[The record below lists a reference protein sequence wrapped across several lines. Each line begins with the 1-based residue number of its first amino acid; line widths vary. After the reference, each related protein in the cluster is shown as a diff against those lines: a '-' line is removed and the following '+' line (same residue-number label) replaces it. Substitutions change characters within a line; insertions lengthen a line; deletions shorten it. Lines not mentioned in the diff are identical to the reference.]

1 MTLWRMLLSLLAQ
14 SWAGSAAFRDVR
26 AWVVIILCAGG
37 VSLFDPVMAK
47 TVLQWVLLFGV
58 FAGITVIVSRHVL
71 PQVDLGAQ
79 IRAAYAGNVGAG
91 LVVLG
96 LLIFMSALILAVVL
110 WAKA

>member
-1 MTLWRMLLSLLAQ
+1 MVLWRMLLALLRQ

-26 AWVVIILCAGG
+26 AWVVIVLCAGG

-71 PQVDLGAQ
+71 PQINLGEQ
-79 IRAAYAGNVGAG
+79 VRAAYDGNVGAG

-96 LLIFMSALILAVVL
+96 LLIFMSALVLSLVL
-110 WAKA
+110 WGRA